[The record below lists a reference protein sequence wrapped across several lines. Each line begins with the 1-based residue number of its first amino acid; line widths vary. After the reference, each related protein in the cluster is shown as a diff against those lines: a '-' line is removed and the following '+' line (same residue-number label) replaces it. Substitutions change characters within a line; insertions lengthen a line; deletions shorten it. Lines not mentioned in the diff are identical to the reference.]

1 MENFAKRIIP
11 CLDVNNGRVVKGVN
25 FVGLKDAGDPIEV
38 AKRYNDEGADE
49 LCFLDITAS
58 SDGRDTIVHVVEEVA
73 KQLFIPLTVGG
84 GIRKIDDISRLLNV
98 GCDKVSLNSSA
109 VDNPNLIYEAAN
121 KFGSQCIVVA
131 IDVKKNDKGSYNV
144 FVHGGRKYTGL
155 DAIQWAKKVYD
166 LGAGEILLTSMDS
179 DGTKAGYDL
188 NITSAIS
195 NSVQIPVI
203 ASGGAGTM
211 EHILQ
216 AFQNGADAALAASIF
231 HYKEIEILKLKEFLR
246 DNGIGVRI

>member
-131 IDVKKNDKGSYNV
+131 IDVKKNNKGSYNV
-144 FVHGGRKYTGL
+144 FVHGGRKDTGL
-155 DAIQWAKKVYD
+155 DAIQWAKRVYD

>member
-1 MENFAKRIIP
+1 
-11 CLDVNNGRVVKGVN
+11 
-25 FVGLKDAGDPIEV
+25 
-38 AKRYNDEGADE
+38 
-49 LCFLDITAS
+49 
-58 SDGRDTIVHVVEEVA
+58 
-73 KQLFIPLTVGG
+73 
-84 GIRKIDDISRLLNV
+84 
-98 GCDKVSLNSSA
+98 
-109 VDNPNLIYEAAN
+109 
-121 KFGSQCIVVA
+121 
-131 IDVKKNDKGSYNV
+131 
-144 FVHGGRKYTGL
+144 
-155 DAIQWAKKVYD
+155 
-166 LGAGEILLTSMDS
+166 MDS

-231 HYKEIEILKLKEFLR
+231 HYKEIEIMKLKEFLK